1 MFYFPL
7 DNVFPMKFE
16 KTLKKIKVKDQNAIV
31 IDGYYFRQ
39 FDGDDAAKYIAE
51 EIEKYRQDKRDSH
64 NIGVFL
70 DNYSWSA
77 VVDKNKK
84 KQQEEQ
90 QRYWTMERSE
100 IVEIMEKELKKLRDL
115 STQCTALDKSC
126 MISNAMLKIA
136 KYLTYEQEW

>member
-7 DNVFPMKFE
+7 DNVLPMKFE

-39 FDGDDAAKYIAE
+39 FDGDDAEKYIAE

-70 DNYSWSA
+70 DKYSWSA
-77 VVDKNKK
+77 VVDKNKE

-90 QRYWTMERSE
+90 QRHWTMERSE
-100 IVEIMEKELKKLRDL
+100 IVEIMENALKNLRDL
-115 STQCTALDKSC
+115 SLQCSSINEYFA
-126 MISNAMLKIA
+126 ISNCMLEIA
-136 KYLTYEQEW
+136 KYLTYQQE